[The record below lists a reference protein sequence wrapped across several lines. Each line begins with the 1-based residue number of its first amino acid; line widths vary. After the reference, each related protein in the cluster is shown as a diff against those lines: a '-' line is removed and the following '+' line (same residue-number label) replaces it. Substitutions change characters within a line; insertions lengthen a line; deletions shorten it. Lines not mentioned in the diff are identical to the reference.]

1 MSRPIQIA
9 FLLDFFPFPENR
21 DGATKIIGNIL
32 NRLDPKKFQITII
45 QIGQSPEK
53 GELELLA
60 DHFTYYHHQFKAKGT
75 HPFMNKLKFLPI
87 NALNKGQ
94 INELNT
100 TYKLNQFDI
109 IHCSVLSFVLIGK
122 EKLKAVTSI
131 NDSVSRTY
139 KAITLK
145 GKLKRWYYKKMEQKI
160 SKLNKNLIVVSKLD
174 AAEYQYSRCF
184 VMVNGVDTKIFKPR
198 STEQKKPG
206 FVFHGI
212 LDYHVNIS
220 SIEYMSNLIKKA
232 GVETKLHLVGR
243 MNRPN
248 KDVVIAQFNELKN
261 CELIGEVE
269 DISAAI
275 SQFEVYLCLMDS
287 GAGIKN
293 KLLESM
299 ASRMVVF
306 TNSKGIEGLIHHD
319 EVKKAVY
326 IIENEQDLQLAI
338 HDNDNWGNKSRLAYE
353 YTIKHYSWDKY
364 IQQLV
369 ACYEKVL
376 AD

>member
-45 QIGQSPEK
+45 QIGQSAEK
-53 GELELLA
+53 SDLELLA

-75 HPFMNKLKFLPI
+75 HPFMNKIKFLPI

-94 INELNT
+94 ISELNT

-109 IHCSVLSFVLIGK
+109 VHCSVLSFVLIGK
-122 EKLKAVTSI
+122 ENLKAVTSI
-131 NDSVSRTY
+131 NDSISRTY
-139 KAITLK
+139 KAATLK

-174 AAEYQYSRCF
+174 AAQYQYSRCF
-184 VMVNGVDTKIFKPR
+184 VLANGLDTEIFKPL

-212 LDYHVNIS
+212 LDYHVNTS
-220 SIEYMSNLIKKA
+220 SIEYMSNLIKKT

-248 KDVVIAQFNELKN
+248 RDEVIAQFNELKN
-261 CELIGEVE
+261 CDLIGEVE
-269 DISAAI
+269 DISKAI

-293 KLLESM
+293 KLLEAM

-306 TNSKGIEGLIHHD
+306 TNSKAIEGLIHHD

-338 HDNDNWGNKSRLAYE
+338 HDTDNWGDKSRLAYE

>member
-32 NRLDPKKFQITII
+32 NRLDPKQFQITII
-45 QIGQSPEK
+45 QIGSSAEK
-53 GELELLA
+53 SELELLA
-60 DHFTYYHHQFKAKGT
+60 DHFTYHHHQFKAKGT

-87 NALNKGQ
+87 NALNPGQ
-94 INELNT
+94 ISELNA

-131 NDSVSRTY
+131 NDSISRTY
-139 KAITLK
+139 KATTLK
-145 GKLKRWYYKKMEQKI
+145 GKLKCCYYKKMEQKI

-174 AAEYQYSRCF
+174 AAQYQQSHCF
-184 VMVNGVDTKIFKPR
+184 VLANGVDTEVFKPS

-220 SIEYMSNLIKKA
+220 SIEYMSNLIEKA
-232 GVETKLHLVGR
+232 RVETKLHLVGR

-248 KDVVIAQFNELKN
+248 KDVVIAQFNKLKN
-261 CELIGEVE
+261 CELIGEVD
-269 DISAAI
+269 DISEAI

-293 KLLESM
+293 KLLEAM
-299 ASRMVVF
+299 ASGMVVF
-306 TNSKGIEGLIHHD
+306 TNSKAIEGLMHHD
-319 EVKKAVY
+319 EVKEAVY
-326 IIENEQDLQLAI
+326 LIENEQDLQLAI
-338 HDNDNWGNKSRLAYE
+338 RDKDNWENKSKLAYE
-353 YTIKHYSWDKY
+353 YIIKHYGWDEY
-364 IQQLV
+364 MQQLV